1 MGTKRSSWTADT
13 LQAYDQNAPDGNY
26 QRKDWTGRE
35 TSPRTGT
42 RMRVER
48 EREWGREEE
57 RRREKEIER
66 LRVKKHD
73 GEREMGGSNWAKER
87 TRERATASRGRE
99 GERERRYRDVRRE
112 GVNGKI
118 TVAEDREEW
127 REKERERAIGGTFPR
142 MRKPSKEREVRVSK
156 GMDIEAERGMRRLE
170 RQRGLEMEDTESER
184 RTKRDLQRDGE
195 RELQRYREMEKDRL
209 RERKWYGG
217 EKKEKYGDYNRQR
230 ERQREYDPRLRETR
244 EEWERKELRNER
256 DRDMDRER
264 EKSKQREREDLSQRK
279 RMIEKEREN
288 FSDREGW
295 EERRRERCKG
305 GCRDTKSEGDSDGER
320 RKERERESDKI
331 KLRHKHSRS
340 EGDNEEEKKR
350 ERVRERER
358 RREAER
364 CRKREGERGIDTHR
378 ERDKERD
385 RMRPRER
392 DRQKWRDKEAG
403 RYTDRQREGDREME
417 RYRERVM
424 ERERGEKEI
433 NKHRDR
439 GADRQEDR
447 RRESNN
453 EMQVENIRERVLYTE
468 GEWVRE
474 REWYPDRDEERS
486 YRRKEKQRA
495 RKPENT
501 GQMEPSTEI
510 GLQKEMQTTAHSSEK
525 LTSESEGE
533 REQKQQGDK
542 ESGSDREEV
551 VDSITE
557 GGGDGEAEGE
567 GVLQEDEE
575 TERGKEIPEH
585 RRRHRP
591 RKMWLEPRR
600 GLENL
605 EAERLPDRYSEN
617 YKDRTLEERDQ
628 IQERQEESSTN
639 RNEHERIK
647 HKEGGDIL
655 SEKEGESDR
664 YMQSQTPF
672 YGDGEV
678 EPVSDE
684 ESEQNWQ
691 DEDAGYM
698 ERENETDSIEDSDRE
713 EVEEENSDIRQLES
727 DGESEEGAERERV
740 LSGEDGFIT
749 VSSGAEGEEGDEED
763 EFEDCKEFWEGEVA
777 SGGAREA
784 AECHKV
790 VGEKESGG
798 GTEKVVDEKLN
809 EKDGESRKGK
819 EWQDQED
826 SSEVEREA
834 RSTEV
839 ETERE
844 KSSDAEVEENEEKER
859 TRPTVTVFCV
869 IGHTLPRTQR
879 KQGGFLDQMEMEERS
894 QNVGHDVGASSEAAQ
909 SLPIDMQTGDSN
921 DSGWEDGLNIK
932 REESGKATETEA
944 EREESVDEIYTLK
957 ENREDNPGIRINDIP
972 TEFNETDESE
982 KTEAADTCFRNRE
995 SGDSGNV
1002 MTGESETETETCQNR
1017 QNAMEDTESYSQM
1030 TTECRGEGEQGT
1042 WLPGERTETYPD
1054 TTQDDQRDSEFREE
1068 TAPYIKWA
1076 RDVVTE
1082 ILGSSEDNTLE
1093 GRGSQQN
1100 REIHPGMPQHTDTQ
1114 TSDEKGPLIYAPVQT
1129 NSGTDTLADSEKDEP
1144 VYAQVQKKRDKHPDA
1159 LTGSE
1164 TGGHMHMQSDSQAGL
1179 ESTTNTRIH
1188 IHIEPEVGRIGEMGP
1203 EGDTDTQVDPDY
1215 WLSSSKVSLSKSN
1228 SCPSPVKSPSAIH
1241 PELSVTGEGE
1251 QERERYGGEIES
1263 SASFRDQGNEARIRR
1278 RGFRKTTERSSEEV
1292 EGAARD
1298 RRTRVFNLSEE
1309 DDELSYSWSEVELRN
1324 VTDSIQKM
1332 KKRNSKFFNS
1342 QLYQQYSE
1350 VAQNREILRQ
1360 SRSDTLSVC
1369 EDLPSPTLW
1378 QDLPGVRNSQELS
1391 ELSEDERRLQELRF
1405 EVVTSEASYCRS
1417 LDIVVEHFVK
1427 SKELGGLLSTQDRN
1441 WLFSRLGD
1449 VRAIS
1454 HSFLGKL
1461 EERVENDIMH
1471 FTVCDII
1478 ARHCP
1483 RFRLVY
1489 VPYLTNQSYQDK
1501 TYQRLMDECPG
1512 FRRVVEKL
1520 ERSPICQRLPLRSFL
1535 ILPFQRITRLKL
1547 LVQNIVKRTTPN
1559 TEEEVHAIKSLKLL
1573 EKLIQESN
1581 DSITQMKSIESLVS
1595 LSAKVDFECKTLP
1608 LVSQSRRLVRE
1619 GSITELRDF
1628 ALKETERTLYLHL
1641 FNDYLLL
1648 SLRKEGGRFTVIDH
1662 APVSE
1667 VRVENCR
1674 VKLHSLQKNLFRLH
1688 LSHKALLVRT
1698 DTQSD
1703 KLRWIS
1709 ALSRPHPEIDYTTAQ
1724 DITQVQC
1731 IRAFVAQQPDELT
1744 LEKADVLLVHQQSSD
1759 GWVEGTRLSD
1769 RQRGWAPESHLE
1781 IIVSAKARQ
1790 RNLLDTHKITK
1801 ISKMSSHYQRSVPL
1815 EVRRAEGERVRAKHP
1830 DKIPIIVERA
1840 ARSRAP
1846 DLDKKKYLVPSDLTV
1861 GQLCFLIRQR
1871 VSMRPEEALFFFVNN
1886 SLPPSS
1892 SPLSAVY
1899 EEHHEEDLFLYMTY
1913 SNESVYGA

>member
-1 MGTKRSSWTADT
+1 M
-13 LQAYDQNAPDGNY
+13 
-26 QRKDWTGRE
+26 
-35 TSPRTGT
+35 
-42 RMRVER
+42 
-48 EREWGREEE
+48 
-57 RRREKEIER
+57 
-66 LRVKKHD
+66 
-73 GEREMGGSNWAKER
+73 
-87 TRERATASRGRE
+87 
-99 GERERRYRDVRRE
+99 
-112 GVNGKI
+112 
-118 TVAEDREEW
+118 
-127 REKERERAIGGTFPR
+127 
-142 MRKPSKEREVRVSK
+142 KP
-156 GMDIEAERGMRRLE
+156 
-170 RQRGLEMEDTESER
+170 
-184 RTKRDLQRDGE
+184 
-195 RELQRYREMEKDRL
+195 
-209 RERKWYGG
+209 
-217 EKKEKYGDYNRQR
+217 
-230 ERQREYDPRLRETR
+230 
-244 EEWERKELRNER
+244 
-256 DRDMDRER
+256 
-264 EKSKQREREDLSQRK
+264 
-279 RMIEKEREN
+279 
-288 FSDREGW
+288 
-295 EERRRERCKG
+295 
-305 GCRDTKSEGDSDGER
+305 
-320 RKERERESDKI
+320 
-331 KLRHKHSRS
+331 
-340 EGDNEEEKKR
+340 
-350 ERVRERER
+350 
-358 RREAER
+358 
-364 CRKREGERGIDTHR
+364 
-378 ERDKERD
+378 RDKD
-385 RMRPRER
+385 K
-392 DRQKWRDKEAG
+392 QKWRVTEAG
-403 RYTDRQREGDREME
+403 RYRDRQREGDKEME
-417 RYRERVM
+417 RYRER
-424 ERERGEKEI
+424 ERAEKEI
-433 NKHRDR
+433 NRHRDK

-468 GEWVRE
+468 GERVRE
-474 REWYPDRDEERS
+474 REWYPERYPDRDEERS
-486 YRRKEKQRA
+486 YRQKEKQRS
-495 RKPENT
+495 RKLENT
-501 GQMEPSTEI
+501 GEMEPSTES
-510 GLQKEMQTTAHSSEK
+510 GSQKEMQTTAHSGEK

-533 REQKQQGDK
+533 REQKQQGGK
-542 ESGSDREEV
+542 ELGSDREEV
-551 VDSITE
+551 EDSITE
-557 GGGDGEAEGE
+557 RGGDREAEGE
-567 GVLQEDEE
+567 GALQEDKEA
-575 TERGKEIPEH
+575 ERGKEIPKH
-585 RRRHRP
+585 RHRHRP

-617 YKDRTLEERDQ
+617 YIDRNSEERHR
-628 IQERQEESSTN
+628 IQERQEESST
-639 RNEHERIK
+639 EYERMK
-647 HKEGGDIL
+647 HKEGGDIF

-672 YGDGEV
+672 YRDGEM

-691 DEDAGYM
+691 DEDERYM

-713 EVEEENSDIRQLES
+713 EVGEENSDSRHLES

-749 VSSGAEGEEGDEED
+749 VSSGGEGEEGDEED

-777 SGGAREA
+777 SRVAGEA
-784 AECHKV
+784 SECHKA

-798 GTEKVVDEKLN
+798 GTEKEVDEELN
-809 EKDGESRKGK
+809 EKDVGKIRRESKEVAEGEDTKEVESRKGK
-819 EWQDQED
+819 EWRDQEY
-826 SSEVEREA
+826 SSEEREA
-834 RSTEV
+834 KSTEV
-839 ETERE
+839 EMEGER
-844 KSSDAEVEENEEKER
+844 SSDPNVEENEAER

-869 IGHTLPRTQR
+869 IGSTLPRTQR
-879 KQGGFLDQMEMEERS
+879 NQGGFLDQMEMEERG
-894 QNVGHDVGASSEAAQ
+894 QNAGHDVGASSEAART
-909 SLPIDMQTGDSN
+909 LPIDMQTGDSN
-921 DSGWEDGLNIK
+921 DSGWEDGLNVK
-932 REESGKATETEA
+932 REESGKVTEMEA
-944 EREESVDEIYTLK
+944 EREESVDDIYTLE
-957 ENREDNPGIRINDIP
+957 ENREDSPGICVNDIP
-972 TEFNETDESE
+972 TQFNENAT
-982 KTEAADTCFRNRE
+982 TEVADTYSRNGE

-1002 MTGESETETETCQNR
+1002 MAGETETETETR
-1017 QNAMEDTESYSQM
+1017 QNKQNATEETESYAQT
-1030 TTECRGEGEQGT
+1030 TTEGRGEGEQGT
-1042 WLPGERTETYPD
+1042 WFPGERTESYSETR
-1054 TTQDDQRDSEFREE
+1054 QDDQRDSELLSQKSSEMRKAELHKEE

-1093 GRGSQQN
+1093 GMGSQQK
-1100 REIHPGMPQHTDTQ
+1100 REVHPGMPQHADTQ
-1114 TSDEKGPLIYAPVQT
+1114 TSDEKGSPISAPCQT

-1144 VYAQVQKKRDKHPDA
+1144 VYAQVQKKRDRHPDA

-1164 TGGHMHMQSDSQAGL
+1164 TVGDMQMQSDSQAGL
-1179 ESTTNTRIH
+1179 DSTTNMRIH
-1188 IHIEPEVGRIGEMGP
+1188 IRIEPEVGRIGEMGP
-1203 EGDTDTQVDPDY
+1203 EGDTDTQVDPDN
-1215 WLSSSKVSLSKSN
+1215 WLCSSKVSLSKSN
-1228 SCPSPVKSPSAIH
+1228 SCPSPVKSPSAVH
-1241 PELSVTGEGE
+1241 PELSITGEGE

-1278 RGFRKTTERSSEEV
+1278 RGFRKTTERSNEEV

-1309 DDELSYSWSEVELRN
+1309 DDELSHSWSEVELRN
-1324 VTDSIQKM
+1324 VTDSIQRM

-1369 EDLPSPTLW
+1369 EDLPVLSSTSPAPSPPPARRPLPPLPPVPHPHSLSHSNSLSSTSALSLPVPPVPRPPSPRLSASLSQSPTLW

-1520 ERSPICQRLPLRSFL
+1520 ERNPICQRLPLRSFL

-1547 LVQNIVKRTTPN
+1547 LVQNIVKRITPN
-1559 TEEEVHAIKSLKLL
+1559 TEEEVHAIKALKLL
-1573 EKLIQESN
+1573 EKLIQEGN

-1619 GSITELRDF
+1619 GSVTELRDF

-1759 GWVEGTRLSD
+1759 GWVEGTKLSD

-1801 ISKMSSHYQRSVPL
+1801 IS
-1815 EVRRAEGERVRAKHP
+1815 A
-1830 DKIPIIVERA
+1830 
-1840 ARSRAP
+1840 
-1846 DLDKKKYLVPSDLTV
+1846 
-1861 GQLCFLIRQR
+1861 
-1871 VSMRPEEALFFFVNN
+1871 
-1886 SLPPSS
+1886 
-1892 SPLSAVY
+1892 
-1899 EEHHEEDLFLYMTY
+1899 TY
-1913 SNESVYGA
+1913 